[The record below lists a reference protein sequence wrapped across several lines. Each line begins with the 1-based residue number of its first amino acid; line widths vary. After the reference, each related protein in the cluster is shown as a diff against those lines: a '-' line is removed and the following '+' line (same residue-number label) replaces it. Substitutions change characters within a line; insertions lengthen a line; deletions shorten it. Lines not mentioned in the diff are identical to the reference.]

1 MKTPLQ
7 QNRGSILLVT
17 MIFVVLVTFMVA
29 SYLGLTSTS
38 LKVSHRMYHS
48 IAALDVAE
56 SGLEEAM
63 WSINNGGIN
72 TTGGW
77 TINGADATKTVSNY
91 LFGQNKSGSAKI
103 YVRNFASQTATRVV
117 ACRASLA
124 LPNAGTVERWIE
136 LTLSPGISPYGLP
149 PTGKRFVK
157 FSGQPTVDSWN
168 SDPDFDSSTPYVPY
182 SAATAHD
189 KGGVAAVEITADIT
203 VSNGTVWGTAAVGSN
218 SLSSITLGPKGLV
231 GPYGT
236 PQGTMPGASTDFSV
250 ALPNIEQPTG
260 GTVTAISGTTL
271 TGSNDPLHPTVYT
284 ASSLS
289 FNKETLTVNGYVEL
303 RLTAPEGLPALT
315 ITGNGGGINIDAS
328 IGSIVMPIDP
338 DNPSG
343 PTHIVN
349 GPRSGLTIYTA
360 GDVSIQG
367 NGVANQY
374 TSGSGTTMG
383 QPSLFQVKGTGTT
396 PGVQNIT
403 IGGNGNL
410 SGVVY
415 APNADITLNG
425 FGNSG
430 NFYGTAIGNS
440 LTFNGSNVAVHYDE
454 SLNKLGGAT
463 PARISKW
470 RELVTPNEKLAYS
483 GKL

>member
-1 MKTPLQ
+1 MKTSRHPD
-7 QNRGSILLVT
+7 RGSVLFVT

-29 SYLGLTSTS
+29 SYLSLTSTS

-63 WSINNGGIN
+63 WSINNGGISSA
-72 TTGGW
+72 GGW
-77 TINGADATKTVSNY
+77 TIDGPDATKTVNNF
-91 LFGQNKSGSAKI
+91 LFGQNKAGSAKI
-103 YVRNFASQTATRVV
+103 YVHNFASKAATRVV
-117 ACRASLA
+117 ACRASLT
-124 LPNAGTVERWIE
+124 LPSAGSVERWVE
-136 LTLSPGISPYGLP
+136 LTLAPGISPYGLP

-182 SAATAHD
+182 SSANAND
-189 KGGVAAVEITADIT
+189 EGGVAAVEITADIT
-203 VSNGTVWGTAAVGSN
+203 VSNGQVWGTASVGSN
-218 SLSSITLGPKGLV
+218 SFSSITLGPKGLV

-236 PQGTMPGASTDFSV
+236 APGTMPGASTDFSV
-250 ALPNIEQPTG
+250 ALPNVEQPTG
-260 GTVTAISGTTL
+260 GTVTFVSGTTL
-271 TGSNDPLHPTVYT
+271 TGSNDPAHPTVYT

-289 FNKETLTVNGYVEL
+289 YTKQTLTVNGYVEL
-303 RLTAPEGLPALT
+303 RLTAPEGLSALS
-315 ITGNGGGINIDAS
+315 ISGSGGGIAIDAS
-328 IGSIVMPIDP
+328 IGSIVMPINP
-338 DNPSG
+338 DDPSG

-349 GPRSGLTIYTA
+349 GPSSGLTIYTA

-374 TSGSGTTMG
+374 VSGSNTIVG

-396 PGVQNIT
+396 AGVQKIT

-425 FGNSG
+425 FGNAG
-430 NFYGTAIGNS
+430 NFYGTAVGNS

-463 PARISKW
+463 PARISMW
-470 RELVTPNEKLAYS
+470 RELITQAERQPYINKL
-483 GKL
+483 